1 MWPSGTELKPTHCV
15 RDKNSKQI
23 KEMKNTKSPQV
34 LAKLIAYI
42 LERRPDEF
50 GLIIDSQGYIKIKE
64 LLKALNEEKGFRHV
78 RRSHLDEILYSI
90 PDPPFEICDNRIR
103 AKDREHL
110 SQPDVARDLPKLLYT
125 GIRRKAHPFV
135 ADKGILP
142 SGYDHVVL
150 SSDRSLAERMGKRGD
165 PQPVILTVHVQKSL
179 ENGVIFY
186 QAGGTLFLAASIPP
200 ACFSGPVLPKEKP
213 ENLKK
218 VQAQRASAP
227 AAAGSFLVDLNKAVG
242 RQTSGG
248 KSKTKD
254 MDWKGRKKRMKKQKP
269 KRERPP
275 WRR

>member
-1 MWPSGTELKPTHCV
+1 
-15 RDKNSKQI
+15 
-23 KEMKNTKSPQV
+23 MKSTKSPQI
-34 LAKLIAYI
+34 LAKLITYI

-50 GLIIDSQGYIKIKE
+50 GLVIDSQGYIKIKE

-90 PDPPFEICDNRIR
+90 PHPPFEIFGNRIR
-103 AKDREHL
+103 ATHRDQLPR
-110 SQPDVARDLPKLLYT
+110 PDVARDLPKLLYT

-135 ADKGILP
+135 ADKGIFP
-142 SGYDHVVL
+142 SGSDHVVL
-150 SSDRSLAERMGKRGD
+150 SSDRSLAERMGKRSD
-165 PQPVILTVHVQKSL
+165 PEPVILTVHVQKSL

-186 QAGGTLFLAASIPP
+186 QAGGSLFLAASIPP
-200 ACFSGPVLPKEKP
+200 ECFSGPVLPQDKS

-218 VQAQRASAP
+218 AQPQRTSEP
-227 AAAGSFLVDLNKAVG
+227 AAAGSFLVDLNKAFG

-248 KSKTKD
+248 KSKKRD
-254 MDWKGRKKRMKKQKP
+254 VDWKGRGKRMKKQKP